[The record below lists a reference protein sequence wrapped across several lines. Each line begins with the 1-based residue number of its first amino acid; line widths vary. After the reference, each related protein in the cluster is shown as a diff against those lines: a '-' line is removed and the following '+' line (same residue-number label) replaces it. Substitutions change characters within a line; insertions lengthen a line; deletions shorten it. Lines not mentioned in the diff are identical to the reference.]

1 MALPPR
7 HRPLRSLLFV
17 PGNRPDRFAKA
28 VSSGADAIIIDLE
41 DSVPR
46 PDLDEA
52 RRATREFLEVRADN
66 PKDGAAVFV
75 RISGGSNADTEL
87 DIDAVCLPSLN
98 GVVVPMVHEPADI
111 QRIGNLLD
119 RAEQRSAMPHGSVI
133 ILPVLET
140 PQSMRLAYEIARASS
155 RVAYMGGGTSDQGD
169 VARGIGYTWTPEG
182 LETLYIRSKILL
194 DARAAGIDYPVT
206 GVWADIRDLDGFR
219 FFAEQSKQLGYRGMI
234 VIHPS
239 HVPVANE
246 VFSPSPA
253 DIAGWHQVIAHMQA
267 LQADGLGAGTLNG
280 RLIDEANIK
289 TAKQGLAWASSLDL
303 GTS

>member
-1 MALPPR
+1 MALR
-7 HRPLRSLLFV
+7 RRRRPLRSLLFV

-46 PDLDEA
+46 PDLEEA
-52 RRATREFLEVRADN
+52 RRATREFLEVRADK
-66 PKDGAAVFV
+66 PKDGAAIFV
-75 RISGGSNADTEL
+75 RTGGASTLEAEL
-87 DIDAVCLPSLN
+87 DIDAVCLPKLD
-98 GVVVPMVHEPADI
+98 GIVVPMVHEPADVR
-111 QRIGNLLD
+111 RIEDLLN
-119 RAEQRSAMPHGSVI
+119 RAEQTSGMAHGSVI

-140 PQSMRLAYEIARASS
+140 PQSMRLAYEIARASD

-169 VARGIGYTWTPEG
+169 VARGIGYTWTPGG

-194 DARAAGIDYPVT
+194 DAKAAGIDYPVT
-206 GVWADIRDLDGFR
+206 GVWADIHDLDGFR

-253 DIAGWHQVIAHMQA
+253 DIAGWHQVIAHMQV
-267 LQADGLGAGTLNG
+267 LQAAGLGAGTLNG
-280 RLIDEANIK
+280 RLVDEANIK
-289 TAKQGLAWASSLDL
+289 TAEQGLAWASALGL